1 MVIFDAAGRVL
12 VVKENYDRRRYGFP
26 GGKLEAGEAPH
37 HAAIRETREET
48 GVDVAIDHMI
58 GLYRLEDGLTFHAFA
73 ATIIDGVPAVPNT
86 DEIAEVGWFEPS
98 AIPSPTTNSLHYSL
112 QDALRGARGLVRDG
126 LPRIS

>member
-1 MVIFDAAGRVL
+1 VIFDAAGRVL

-26 GGKLEAGEAPH
+26 GGRLDPGEAPH
-37 HAAIRETREET
+37 HTAIRETREET
-48 GVDVAIDHMI
+48 GVEIAIDHLI

-73 ATIIDGVPAVPNT
+73 ATIVDGLRAVQ
-86 DEIAEVGWFEPS
+86 DAGEIADVGWFEPS